1 LYDVSMNDT
10 PDIIVIG
17 MGNILLS
24 DEGVGVRVVER
35 MMESHRFPP
44 NVRLVDGGTTA
55 MKGLL
60 PLVEQ
65 ARHLVVVDAVH
76 GPGLP
81 GSLYRY
87 SGADFRINIPKK
99 ISAHDIGF
107 LECLAIA
114 EVNEQA
120 PESVVII
127 GVKPVDMTTPS
138 MSLSPQIEGMLDDII
153 KMVCI
158 ELAALGVEL
167 KPEIKSTK

>member
-1 LYDVSMNDT
+1 MRNI
-10 PDIIVIG
+10 PEIIVIG
-17 MGNILLS
+17 MGNLLLS
-24 DEGVGVRVVER
+24 DEGVGVRVVEK
-35 MMESHRFPP
+35 MMERHRFPP

-65 ARHLVVVDAVH
+65 ADHLIVVDAVH

-87 SGADFRINIPKK
+87 SGEDFRKYIPKK

-114 EVNEQA
+114 EVNERA

-127 GVKPVDMTTPS
+127 GVKPVDMTTAS
-138 MSLSPQIEGMLDDII
+138 MSLSPQIEALLDQITE
-153 KMVCI
+153 MVI
-158 ELAALGVEL
+158 VELAALGAGPLEQ
-167 KPEIKSTK
+167 EGADHG